1 MLATSIEV
9 HPASAAR
16 SVSFGPGST
25 PSPSG
30 GSASMLI
37 GRPAE
42 VVAST
47 RLLAGSTL
55 ATMLIGMRSAYLSE
69 VTDDAGDPAGGARL
83 AWAPASPRRGILDAR
98 HRGARNRARAARHRG
113 HDRYGSDGERRRDRR
128 RHRRGLGAPADW
140 TQPTT
145 IRGGAA
151 RADAPHRVRR

>member
-37 GRPAE
+37 GRPPE

-55 ATMLIGMRSAYLSE
+55 ATMLIGMEPAYRSE
-69 VTDDAGDPAGGARL
+69 VTNDAGDPAGRPRL
-83 AWAPASPRRGILDAR
+83 AWAPASPRRGVFHAR
-98 HRGARNRARAARHRG
+98 DRGARDRARTAR
-113 HDRYGSDGERRRDRR
+113 
-128 RHRRGLGAPADW
+128 
-140 TQPTT
+140 
-145 IRGGAA
+145 
-151 RADAPHRVRR
+151 